1 MSLSPPALLP
11 EAERVDLIR
20 VWKAR
25 RWMAVYHGGI
35 ERAAFPV
42 ALGFAPQEH
51 RREQG
56 DGRTPEGEYII
67 SGRNPRNPRS
77 RFHLSLR
84 VSYPGP
90 DDARQVR
97 ERGVDPGKTSWSTAR
112 RPGATAIGRRVASP
126 CRTRMS
132 SGCGSA
138 WPSARAS

>member
-67 SGRNPRNPRS
+67 SGRNPRS

-84 VSYPGP
+84 VWYPGP

-97 ERGVDPGKTSWSTAR
+97 ERGVDPGETSWSTAR
-112 RPGATAIGRRVASP
+112 RPGATAIGRRAASP